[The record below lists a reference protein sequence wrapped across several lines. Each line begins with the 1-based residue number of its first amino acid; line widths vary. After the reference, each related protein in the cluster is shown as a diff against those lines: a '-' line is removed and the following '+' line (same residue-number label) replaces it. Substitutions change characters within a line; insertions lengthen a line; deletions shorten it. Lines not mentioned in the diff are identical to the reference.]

1 MADKTYKRIDLDQLN
16 HLLLYLFT
24 KLKSE
29 GWQADTNTT
38 YSITQDATDG
48 HKFTLTGSDGSSAT
62 ITIPD
67 NDTKYSDVTE
77 TVHGLMTAAMAKKLN
92 RIADGANK
100 TVVDAALSNTSTN
113 PVQNKAVQGE
123 LAKKAPSASPALTG
137 TPTAPTAAS
146 GTDSTQIATTA
157 FVMAAVNAAFSKITD
172 ISFSVVTALP
182 ETGKAGVFYLM
193 AHSHSDSNDGYDEY
207 VWLSDKG
214 AFEKI
219 GNTDVDLSGYV
230 KSSQLVAMTN
240 TELES
245 AVDTAYTSVF
255 GS

>member
-38 YSITQDATDG
+38 YSISQDTADG
-48 HKFTLTGSDGSSAT
+48 HKFTLTGSDGSST
-62 ITIPD
+62 SITIPD
-67 NDTKYSDVTE
+67 DDTKYGDATE
-77 TVHGLMTAAMAKKLN
+77 TAHGLMTAAMVKKLN
-92 RIADGANK
+92 GITEGANK
-100 TVVDAALSNTSTN
+100 TVVDSALSATSTN
-113 PVQNKAVQGE
+113 PVQNKVVQGE

-146 GTDSTQIATTA
+146 GTDNTQIATTA
-157 FVMAAVNAAFSKITD
+157 YVMAAINSALSKITG

-182 ETGKAGVFYLM
+182 TTGKDGVFYLI
-193 AHSHSDSNDGYDEY
+193 AHTHSDSNDGYDEY
-207 VWLSDKG
+207 IWLSDKK